1 MVFTLFFFLNLT
13 HSFTDET
20 TIMKKFWVILFVSCL
35 VWVHAQEENEPVEY
49 QTAAGLYIDYGKD
62 AKFVGPH
69 IKQFLGD
76 WHAVGAQ
83 LLFGNKTMVIGV
95 DYTNN
100 YDLRPL
106 PTFGVYWGVG
116 AQIALYKGDEQTSFA
131 LRPAVGIEYKAR
143 KYPVVVA
150 AELKPAWSFGKNG
163 EFDFGRF
170 GLGLRY
176 VINRNIW

>member
-1 MVFTLFFFLNLT
+1 MKKYLTLLFTLFLIGLQ
-13 HSFTDET
+13 
-20 TIMKKFWVILFVSCL
+20 
-35 VWVHAQEENEPVEY
+35 AQEENEPVEY
-49 QTAAGLYIDYGKD
+49 QTAAGLYIDYGSD

-69 IKQFLGD
+69 IKQFLSD
-76 WHAVGAQ
+76 WHAVSAQ

-100 YDLRPL
+100 YDLGRF
-106 PTFGVYWGVG
+106 PTFGVYWGLG
-116 AQIALYKGDEQTSFA
+116 AQIALYKGDEHTSFA

-163 EFDFGRF
+163 EFEFGRF
-170 GLGLRY
+170 GLALRY
-176 VINRNIW
+176 VINRYIW